1 VAKVKRSTTS
11 RRWGVQRATFIIDP
25 VGKVAHVIP
34 KVSPKSHDEQVLKV
48 LGDL

>member
-1 VAKVKRSTTS
+1 VNQVGGNDELVFDGHAV
-11 RRWGVQRATFIIDP
+11 VIDP
-25 VGKVAHVIP
+25 EGRVAHVIP